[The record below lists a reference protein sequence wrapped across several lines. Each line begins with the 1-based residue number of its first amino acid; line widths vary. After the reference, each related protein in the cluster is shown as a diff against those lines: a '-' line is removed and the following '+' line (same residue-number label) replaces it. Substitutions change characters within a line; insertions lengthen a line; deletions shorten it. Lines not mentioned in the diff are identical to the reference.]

1 MNDSK
6 NGKTTNIKKK
16 SSSTDNSLDDTLFR
30 DAMNDVRP
38 IKQDKVTPER
48 DKPSPIPR
56 KTIEDEQQVLTD
68 MVSDMYEPIESHAS
82 DQLLF
87 VRSGIQNSVMR
98 KLKRGQYSLSAE
110 LDMHGMTINIARQE
124 VTQFLNQCRH
134 DNLRCVRII
143 HGKGRR
149 SDGKGPVLKNRIDHW
164 LPQRDDVLA
173 YCSAIPAHGGTGA
186 VYVLLK
192 LKR

>member
-6 NGKTTNIKKK
+6 NGKPTSTHPK
-16 SSSTDNSLDDTLFR
+16 SSDKDKSLDDNLFR
-30 DAMNDVRP
+30 EAMNDVRP

-82 DQLLF
+82 DHLLF

-98 KLKRGQYSLSAE
+98 KLKRGQYSISAE